1 MNSSLGSVAVAPS
14 LIAANFVCVTAGEA
28 SNRLVVLIKKL
39 KVVNV
44 VLATTG
50 AGNILTWTA
59 AILAFTYIVWTG
71 TALYFSTPIFINRYS
86 GMGVDLHLS
95 TKILIGFYRLMYP
108 ILFGGLAA
116 LVITKQFF
124 VRDKWMSVSVT
135 LAAIVAVSLIGIVR
149 ALYRPPFDMAEK
161 LSK

>member
-1 MNSSLGSVAVAPS
+1 MRDMAITKAGAVEPNE
-14 LIAANFVCVTAGEA
+14 IE
-28 SNRLVVLIKKL
+28 RP
-39 KVVNV
+39 
-44 VLATTG
+44 
-50 AGNILTWTA
+50 GNILTWTVT
-59 AILAFTYIVWTG
+59 ILACVYIGWIG
-71 TALYFSTPIFINRYS
+71 ASLYYSTPIFINMYTS
-86 GMGVDLHLS
+86 MGVDLHLS

-135 LAAIVAVSLIGIVR
+135 LAAIVAVSLISEGIVR
-149 ALYRPPFDMAEK
+149 ALYRPLFEMAER